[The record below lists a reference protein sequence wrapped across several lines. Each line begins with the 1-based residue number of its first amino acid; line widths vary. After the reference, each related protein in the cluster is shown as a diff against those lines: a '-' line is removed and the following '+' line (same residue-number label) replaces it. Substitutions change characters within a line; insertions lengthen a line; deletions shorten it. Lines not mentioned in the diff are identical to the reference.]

1 MIRQMFVGLTTEG
14 CTDIRF
20 LYSIVKRTF
29 NEIALQESQYD
40 IDIYVY
46 KLDTSKVGLSF
57 TDYVVQ
63 ASRDGVRNFGMMALA
78 IHTDA
83 DDNTYE
89 ERMGN
94 KIIPAQKELDG
105 LKEDICRVLTPV
117 IPVRMTEAWM
127 LADKQLLKDEIGT
140 TKSDDE
146 LGINHDPE
154 SMSDPKQVVKEAIRI
169 AESGTSK
176 RRHKLHIS
184 ELYSIIG
191 DKLRISELMR
201 LKSYRSFQEAV
212 RDTYRKYNYIL

>member
-1 MIRQMFVGLTTEG
+1 
-14 CTDIRF
+14 
-20 LYSIVKRTF
+20 
-29 NEIALQESQYD
+29 
-40 IDIYVY
+40 
-46 KLDTSKVGLSF
+46 
-57 TDYVVQ
+57 
-63 ASRDGVRNFGMMALA
+63 
-78 IHTDA
+78 
-83 DDNTYE
+83 
-89 ERMGN
+89 
-94 KIIPAQKELDG
+94 
-105 LKEDICRVLTPV
+105 
-117 IPVRMTEAWM
+117 M

-191 DKLRISELMR
+191 DKLRISELMK

>member
-1 MIRQMFVGLTTEG
+1 
-14 CTDIRF
+14 
-20 LYSIVKRTF
+20 
-29 NEIALQESQYD
+29 
-40 IDIYVY
+40 
-46 KLDTSKVGLSF
+46 
-57 TDYVVQ
+57 
-63 ASRDGVRNFGMMALA
+63 MMSLA

-83 DDNTYE
+83 DDNTCE

-154 SMSDPKQVVKEAIRI
+154 SMSDP
-169 AESGTSK
+169 
-176 RRHKLHIS
+176 
-184 ELYSIIG
+184 Y
-191 DKLRISELMR
+191 
-201 LKSYRSFQEAV
+201 
-212 RDTYRKYNYIL
+212 